1 MTVVGVGHSVVFLF
15 TVNEVE
21 LVRLKEIR
29 LAAEEKEKEKE
40 EAFLAREAGKSCHQ
54 QKTGD
59 DGGVLHEVVKPGGG
73 GGRSMDQFG
82 TWDWFTDKT
91 FYKIVSIQ
99 KLFVCLL
106 VYEIAST

>member
-29 LAAEEKEKEKE
+29 LAAEEKEEKE
-40 EAFLAREAGKSCHQ
+40 EALLAREAGGKSGHQ
-54 QKTGD
+54 QKTD
-59 DGGVLHEVVKPGGG
+59 NDGVVMHEVVKPG

>member
-29 LAAEEKEKEKE
+29 LAAEENEEK
-40 EAFLAREAGKSCHQ
+40 ALLATSCHQ
-54 QKTGD
+54 QKTD
-59 DGGVLHEVVKPGGG
+59 DNDGVVHEVVKPGGGGGGGG